1 VNGANATAHWA
12 KSNCI
17 VPLQQQM
24 FSYRRATLD
33 APEALRAHD
42 GVGIFGGTLVRGLR
56 YRNGV
61 NEVIPHHS
69 RARDIARIHLP
80 KLLQG
85 CLDQEPREYDA

>member
-1 VNGANATAHWA
+1 MELTLLRIGLNRNVLFPCSNKCLVTAG
-12 KSNCI
+12 
-17 VPLQQQM
+17 PRL
-24 FSYRRATLD
+24 TP
-33 APEALRAHD
+33 PEALRAHD

-85 CLDQEPREYDA
+85 CLDQEPRECDA